1 MNMNLT
7 TLHLLR
13 ALAVCFSVA
22 ASFANALPGEL
33 DTSFGPPA
41 TPYRP
46 LGVVSNWPTPLVT
59 SETVYTAALAIRK
72 DGSSIRLNPCLSATT
87 GNQSMCV
94 STLAANG
101 AFNSAF
107 GSGNGIVDLLQSGD
121 TQPFALALDRDE
133 NSWVAG
139 RCSGQSCLFR
149 LSRNGLLASNLGAS
163 ATLNKVTIA
172 SMIEATTI
180 DIAFDDKLIVGGRCS
195 SGSSTFPCAM
205 RMNANGTP
213 DTTFN
218 DGNALLWGNSPDFP
232 SEQLAEGKV
241 LKIKARADGR
251 AYAGGSCAPLFSGT
265 RRYMCVALI
274 EANGSLNPIYTI
286 DPEGGYDVSSYY
298 IVGVPQSSNDEFS
311 DMQVQVDGG
320 AILLGTC
327 KYVLPLQTTFS
338 ACLTRV
344 HPGIGVDPYFGFNG
358 YVKPFL
364 TGDNHPAAGL
374 LLRED
379 GAMVVVANCDVSLS
393 GGVTRRRLCLSALN
407 PTGIYSLQ
415 FLGNATANSAIE
427 LDPTTVGGTLR
438 LKWEGIGAVR
448 YDEKSFIAY
457 GGCRSETGFRSSC
470 VARIS
475 LELPTG
481 PRCSPDMDG
490 NKIST
495 ANTDGLLLVRTL
507 RSLTDLAVTANAV
520 GDNAVRNSAS
530 AIRSFLVDQCG
541 MQ

>member
-1 MNMNLT
+1 MKLCNFLSLH
-7 TLHLLR
+7 TL
-13 ALAVCFSVA
+13 AIFLAIFANSVVA
-22 ASFANALPGEL
+22 APGEL
-33 DTSFGPPA
+33 DPTFGFVA

-46 LGVVSNWPTPLVT
+46 LGVVSGWPAPVFTA
-59 SETVYTAALAIRK
+59 ETVYTAAFAVRK
-72 DGSSIRLNPCLSATT
+72 DGTSIRLVPCLSATT
-87 GNQSMCV
+87 LNQSMCV
-94 STLAANG
+94 NALTDAGNY
-101 AFNSAF
+101 FNTF
-107 GSGNGIVDLLQSGD
+107 GTGNGVVDLLQSGD

-139 RCSGQSCLFR
+139 RCSGQSCLLK
-149 LSRNGLLASNLGAS
+149 LSRNGLLANNLGTS
-163 ATLNKVTIA
+163 ANLNKVTIA
-172 SMIEATTI
+172 SMIDATTI
-180 DIAFDDKLIVGGRCS
+180 DVTFDDKLIVGGRCS
-195 SGSSTFPCAM
+195 SGGSSFPCAM

-218 DGNALLWGNSPDFP
+218 GGNALLWGNNPDFQ
-232 SEQLAEGKV
+232 SEQLTGGKV

-251 AYAGGSCAPLFSGT
+251 AYAGGSCMPLFSGT
-265 RRYMCVALI
+265 RPYMCVALI

-286 DPEGGYDVSSYY
+286 YPEGGYDVSSYY

-344 HPGIGVDPYFGFNG
+344 HSGIGVDPYFGFNG
-358 YVKPFL
+358 YLKPFL

-379 GAMVVVANCDVSLS
+379 GAMIVIANCDIAIS
-393 GGVTRRRLCLSALN
+393 GGAMRRRLCLSALA
-407 PTGIYSLQ
+407 PTGTYSLQ
-415 FLGNATANSAIE
+415 FAGNATAYAQIE
-427 LDPTTVGGTLR
+427 LDPTTVAGTLR
-438 LKWEGIGAVR
+438 LKWEGIGASR
-448 YDEKSFIAY
+448 YNDNSFIAY

-475 LELPTG
+475 LESRTG

-490 NKIST
+490 NKISA
-495 ANTDGLLLVRTL
+495 ANTDGLLLMRAL
-507 RSLTDLAVTANAV
+507 RGLTDVAVTANAV
-520 GDNAVRNSAS
+520 GNNATRNSES
-530 AIRSFLVDQCG
+530 TIRSFLVDQCG